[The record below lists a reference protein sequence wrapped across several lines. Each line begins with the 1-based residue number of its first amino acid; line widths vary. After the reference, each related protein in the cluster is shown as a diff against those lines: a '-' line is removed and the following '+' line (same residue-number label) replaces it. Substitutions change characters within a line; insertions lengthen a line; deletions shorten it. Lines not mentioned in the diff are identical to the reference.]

1 MGATSSIDMTMLE
14 KVLNARF
21 TFKTNVKFIKEK
33 KKKDQGFILNLNTN
47 DFPDKNNEI

>member
-1 MGATSSIDMTMLE
+1 MMEATSSIDITTLE

-33 KKKDQGFILNLNTN
+33 KRKIR
-47 DFPDKNNEI
+47 ISS